1 MHRGSVRQANSIMHN
16 FIASRGRVKLVKQIH
31 KPVPTFKLLRQTHLF
46 YVSYPQQNRRLQA
59 QCSSV
64 KRDTCDGNI
73 CTTQFLLRPTQ
84 QDWFSS
90 PLWSHTAVLLNWI
103 EVYCTSIAFI
113 IPTPCTCCSSWYTIQ
128 LQCTQTQF
136 IIATTGAELW
146 RLKRK
151 KGKWTVLGRVAAFK
165 MSTLQLH
172 RRGSRSIKHP
182 EWNPLQTHEARGW
195 LQISNLKKKR
205 EGSMDSFNMW
215 QWVMTFEYSLVNKNR
230 WIHSGDTKL
239 KRKIFNWHVQGVPHQ

>member
-113 IPTPCTCCSSWYTIQ
+113 IPTPCTCCILDIQSS
-128 LQCTQTQF
+128 CS
-136 IIATTGAELW
+136 AH
-146 RLKRK
+146 KRN
-151 KGKWTVLGRVAAFK
+151 L
-165 MSTLQLH
+165 SLQLLVQ
-172 RRGSRSIKHP
+172 SSD
-182 EWNPLQTHEARGW
+182 GW
-195 LQISNLKKKR
+195 R
-205 EGSMDSFNMW
+205 E
-215 QWVMTFEYSLVNKNR
+215 
-230 WIHSGDTKL
+230 
-239 KRKIFNWHVQGVPHQ
+239 RKENEQFLAG